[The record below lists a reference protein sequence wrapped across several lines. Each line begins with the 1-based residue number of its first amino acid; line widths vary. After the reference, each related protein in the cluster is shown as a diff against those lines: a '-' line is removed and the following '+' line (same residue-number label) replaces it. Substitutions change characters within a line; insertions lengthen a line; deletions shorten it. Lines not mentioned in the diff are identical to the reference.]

1 MLRNQPAVELKRALT
16 KKNILLW
23 FSMVIFLPASR
34 FYMISKGYQFFE
46 PVEVFQETIS
56 GIVPLLFPAIVIIVY
71 LPSFLQEQ
79 RNKFITYTRPRIPLR
94 TYIASKGLVNAFFT
108 GVVTF
113 LLIFIPFI
121 FIVYVEKHLGII
133 NYSSPTENVRIPAVT
148 FSQFL
153 RYGDLAYGFIYSLW
167 VAINGV
173 VYSTIAFILL
183 LNVSNPFIALS
194 IPFLF
199 YHILNFVTGIFHV
212 AMFSPLSTIFPFNI
226 EEQPLWTIFVP
237 FLFLIAFLVLAF
249 VFTLRNDEKE
259 WMI

>member
-1 MLRNQPAVELKRALT
+1 MLRNQLVVELKRALT

-23 FSMVIFLPASR
+23 LSIIIFLPASR

-56 GIVPLLFPAIVIIVY
+56 GIIPLLFPVIVIIVY

-79 RNKFITYTRPRIPLR
+79 RNKFIPYTRPRIPLHIYV
-94 TYIASKGLVNAFFT
+94 TSKGFVNAFFT

-113 LLIFIPFI
+113 LLVFIPFV

-133 NYSSPTENVRIPAVT
+133 HYSSPTENVRIPAVT

-153 RYGDLAYGFIYSLW
+153 RYGDFAYGFIYSLW

-173 VYSTIAFILL
+173 VYGTIAFILL

-199 YHILNFVTGIFHV
+199 YHVLNFVTGLFHV

-226 EEQPLWTIFVP
+226 EEQPLWTVFVP
-237 FLFLIAFLVLAF
+237 FSFLIAFLVFAF